1 MYTKII
7 LMNSCF
13 VSSLQITFICVTFDF
28 TAIQRGLYFI
38 LPMPVYIFDFKI
50 TSFISNFLF
59 PKRANFDTNFEDKNA
74 FVTGVAKYMEQA
86 TVQADLVYFSVC
98 LSACLSI
105 WLYASLMCLVV
116 YQPISLHIRLSVCQ
130 SFHSFDCLTVSLFVY
145 LSVSQYVCLSVG
157 LSVRTSKWNV
167 SRNVPSSL
175 YFFHSLSHLFPQNLL
190 LEKGEE
196 YAVML
201 YTWRC
206 CSRAIPQVGSL
217 CLSICLSVQHTL

>member
-1 MYTKII
+1 
-7 LMNSCF
+7 MNSCF

-105 WLYASLMCLVV
+105 
-116 YQPISLHIRLSVCQ
+116 
-130 SFHSFDCLTVSLFVY
+130 
-145 LSVSQYVCLSVG
+145 
-157 LSVRTSKWNV
+157 
-167 SRNVPSSL
+167 
-175 YFFHSLSHLFPQNLL
+175 
-190 LEKGEE
+190 
-196 YAVML
+196 
-201 YTWRC
+201 
-206 CSRAIPQVGSL
+206 
-217 CLSICLSVQHTL
+217 